1 MTTLQDRP
9 RTRTTP
15 PSPSSHRRLIMGFAL
30 VVVLALGLT
39 WLIGF
44 SSVFGVGTVEVRGN
58 HRVSDDAVRQ
68 AAAIEDGTPLVRLDT
83 GAVRHRVLQL
93 PDIAS
98 VSVQESFPSTVVI
111 TVEERTAVGYLET
124 STSGYELVDRSGATY
139 RAASTKPTGLPRL
152 AVPTGATKQT
162 LADVATVAAD
172 LPPTLLRR
180 LVSVQAMDPQ
190 AITLV
195 LRDGRVVR
203 WGSIA
208 ASQAKADI
216 LPALLRQP
224 GQQFDLSNPSQ
235 PVVR

>member
-15 PSPSSHRRLIMGFAL
+15 PSPSSHRRLIMGFAV
-30 VVVLALGLT
+30 VVVLALALT

-58 HRVSDDAVRQ
+58 HRVSADAVRR

-93 PDIAS
+93 PDLAS

-111 TVEERTAVGYLET
+111 TVEERTAVGYLQT
-124 STSGYELVDRSGATY
+124 SSSAYEFVDRSGATY
-139 RAASTKPTGLPRL
+139 REASTKPTGLPLL

-162 LADVATVAAD
+162 LAGVATVAAD
-172 LPPTLLRR
+172 LPRTLLRR

-203 WGSIA
+203 WGSVA
-208 ASQAKADI
+208 ASRAKARI
-216 LPALLRQP
+216 LPTLLRQP